1 MFRPN
6 PKSATGIDA
15 KLQDIDRKLREVRK
29 AMKDAS
35 RGRPVIVPPPA
46 AAPRLARPDWGGPRP
61 PEPAAPEP
69 AGAPP
74 EADVPAPPRGVPV
87 EPEARWTPPPPRADF
102 PSAPP
107 RPVRPPGGRPP
118 RGSGEDKQRFASYF
132 SGSFIG
138 ARPLR
143 EERRVQRNRAIVMMF
158 VVAVAAYVVYSL
170 VSR

>member
-1 MFRPN
+1 MFSSN

-35 RGRPVIVPPPA
+35 RGRPVVVPQA
-46 AAPRLARPDWGGPRP
+46 VGAPRLARPARDVPRP

-69 AGAPP
+69 TVAPP
-74 EADVPAPPRGVPV
+74 EAEALPVTPREVPV
-87 EPEARWTPPPPRADF
+87 APEARWTPPRPHADLQ
-102 PSAPP
+102 PP
-107 RPVRPPGGRPP
+107 RPVRPAGGRPP

-138 ARPLR
+138 ALPLR
-143 EERRVQRNRAIVMMF
+143 EERRVQRKRAIEMMF
-158 VVAVAAYVVYSL
+158 VVAVAA
-170 VSR
+170 